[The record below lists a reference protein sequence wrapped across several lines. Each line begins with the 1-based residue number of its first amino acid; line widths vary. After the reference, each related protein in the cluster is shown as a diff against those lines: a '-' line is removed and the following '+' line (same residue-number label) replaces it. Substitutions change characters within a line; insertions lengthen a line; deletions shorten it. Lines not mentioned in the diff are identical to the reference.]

1 MQKRSLLITAL
12 LASAMFTAASVQ
24 AASHAAPGGMAMG
37 KMMTKDMAMDKDG
50 MITKEEYLKK
60 MGAMWDKADAGKK
73 GKVAPAD
80 LENVFNTMG
89 GG

>member
-1 MQKRSLLITAL
+1 
-12 LASAMFTAASVQ
+12 
-24 AASHAAPGGMAMG
+24 
-37 KMMTKDMAMDKDG
+37 MDKDG
-50 MITKEEYLKK
+50 MVTKEEYLKK

-80 LENVFNTMG
+80 LEKVFNTMG